1 MNTHQDIPASAPQH
15 TTVIRSEQAV
25 ASVTFAPPEDGR
37 WFRVLNSVVDRGEWA
52 SLSPA
57 ASKVLIV
64 LARHA
69 GQDGTSFPDSAAVEA
84 ASGLKRSA
92 VYKALAE
99 LEREAGLIERDAGGR
114 GYRLFPHRPYA
125 ARLPHR
131 SRGESTSVDNLH
143 ELRRKQSTGVDD
155 SSTIVDKKSTSVDS
169 PKSKRDLEG
178 DEEGAPRENRTARES
193 ENGGGGGGDFRAA
206 MKRLTG
212 EADMSEDEASR
223 FIERFGLSMAVDSLD
238 NALWRKR
245 AGKLSGPVKAY
256 AWHAAGKGYGPF
268 REVRAER
275 EAAEVEA
282 AARDL
287 KSILDARLSRDEAAR
302 VAAVFGSCRR
312 AIGFGVVAARD
323 VRTRDGADVARLVA
337 AAAEACDGHHPSQF
351 KRVLAEAR
359 RAGVTA

>member
-178 DEEGAPRENRTARES
+178 DEEGAPRENQTG
-193 ENGGGGGGDFRAA
+193 NGGGGEISEAV
-206 MKRLTG
+206 KRLTDEG
-212 EADMSEDEASR
+212 GMSPDEALG
-223 FIERFGLSMAVDSLD
+223 FVARFGVAMAIDSLD
-238 NALWRKR
+238 NAIWRKR
-245 AGKLSGPVKAY
+245 SGKLSGPVKAY
-256 AWHAAGKGYGPF
+256 AWHAAQKGYGPF

-282 AARDL
+282 AAREL
-287 KSILDARLSRDEAAR
+287 KGILDARLSREESAR

-312 AIGFGVVAARD
+312 AIAFGVLTPRD
-323 VRTRDGADVARLVA
+323 VRTRDAGDVARLVA
-337 AAAEACDGHHPSQF
+337 SAAAACEGHAPPAF

-359 RAGVTA
+359 RAGVVA